1 MSFSAKLESIK
12 KHYGDC
18 KANDGVELEIQSGTI
33 HALIGE
39 NGAGKST
46 AMKILFGMIQ
56 PTSGY
61 IYINSKK
68 IDKWNQQTAF
78 KAGMGMV
85 HQHFMLAS
93 NETVL
98 DNLVLGV
105 EKNKFIFRNRELERQ
120 ELEKLMKDSGLV
132 VPLDKKISEIPVG
145 LQSRCEILKVLY
157 RNASF
162 LILDE
167 PTAVLT
173 PQEIEDFLKT
183 LKTLRAQGKTILI
196 VTHKLKEV
204 MAIADDATIL
214 RAGKTV
220 ATRKI
225 KDTSIEELSELMVG
239 RKLVMPKVSTKN
251 SSGKVIL
258 NTNLQ
263 SENITLENGVIL
275 GIAGVE
281 GNGQEDLIKNVLN
294 KAISQKIPFG
304 YIPSDRHHD
313 GLILE
318 MKLFENLRLNHQ
330 IQMNLKVFSK
340 FENGTESES
349 QKLNQFDVR
358 PNDLNLQ
365 ASALSGGNQ
374 QKLIV
379 ARELTNLPDD
389 GVLIAVHPTRGVDLG
404 AIEFI
409 HDQILKAAKR
419 GIAVL
424 LVSSELEELMSLSH
438 KIGTIYN
445 QKINDWFTGPN
456 YSEHEIGFSML
467 GGHKH

>member
-1 MSFSAKLESIK
+1 MSFNVQLESIK
-12 KHYGDC
+12 KYYGDVR
-18 KANDGVELEIQSGTI
+18 ANDGVDISIQAGSI

-46 AMKILFGMIQ
+46 AMKILFGLETPNQGKIKVDNEFV
-56 PTSGY
+56 TS
-61 IYINSKK
+61 
-68 IDKWNQQTAF
+68 WRPQLAF
-78 KAGMGMV
+78 QKGFGMV

-105 EKNKFIFRNRELERQ
+105 EDSKIGLRDRISERAK
-120 ELEKLMKDSGLV
+120 LEKLMSETGLK
-132 VPLDKKISEIPVG
+132 VPLDKKINEIPVG

-157 RNASF
+157 RKASF

-173 PQEIEDFLKT
+173 PQEIEEFLKT
-183 LKTLRAQGKTILI
+183 LQTLRAQGKTILI
-196 VTHKLKEV
+196 VTHKLQEV
-204 MAIADDATIL
+204 MAIADEATIL
-214 RAGKTV
+214 RNGKTI

-239 RKLVMPKVSTKN
+239 RKLVMPKASSSQKN
-251 SSGKVIL
+251 QTVRLSCDF
-258 NTNLQ
+258 NQ
-263 SENITLENGVIL
+263 SKFDLISNQIT

-281 GNGQEDLIKNVLN
+281 GNGQEELISAVL
-294 KAISQKIPFG
+294 KEISNHKIPFG

-313 GLILE
+313 GIILE
-318 MKLFENLRLNHQ
+318 MNLYENLRLNNHFHPS
-330 IQMNLKVFSK
+330 ISDLAPFSDATHDEI
-340 FENGTESES
+340 ENI
-349 QKLNQFDVR
+349 KRYDVR
-358 PNDLNLQ
+358 PANVKLT

-379 ARELTNLPDD
+379 ARELSSLPEH

-409 HDQILKAAKR
+409 HEQMLKATSR

-424 LVSSELEELMSLSH
+424 LISSELEELMSLSN

-445 QKINDWFTGPN
+445 HKINKWFEGPKFN
-456 YSEHEIGFSML
+456 ESEIGFAML
-467 GGHKH
+467 GGVKS